1 MGASWLPVQ
10 LSIVL
15 NKLAGSSIA
24 APSQHLQNSEMD
36 TYMGNSVTTMYSERQ
51 LRMHHIISQSDKSVD
66 LSQNTIDTYL
76 LS

>member
-36 TYMGNSVTTMYSERQ
+36 TGDSVTTMYSERQ
-51 LRMHHIISQSDKSVD
+51 LRMHHIINQSDKSVD